1 MANTVL
7 IVLGMAGSGKSTFCH
22 RLHSWLSGSNP
33 KINSK
38 TGLNDKV
45 CGINLDPA
53 VNEVKMPVHYDIRN
67 TIDIDELMQK
77 KQLGPNG
84 AILTALNLFAA
95 HIDVLISQ
103 IEELQPEYTI
113 IDTPGQIEMFTT
125 SVSGQIITQCLSGTK
140 GVQVKM
146 VYVVD
151 GEKAQH
157 PQCFISNMLFAT
169 SIHYR
174 FKEQLLVAVNKSDVE
189 GAEKIKKWA
198 GDFES
203 FSEALPEE
211 GINTPLTQSIAL
223 WMEEFYSNFN
233 LFYISAATGLGKTAF
248 IAEVNRKEEEP
259 GKDETEEIISS
270 TEHTESQD
278 ESDLPEAPA
287 SVIESIIETLK
298 KTTILCDKPSAD
310 ASISAD
316 EESIESEK
324 EEKSSGEKAD
334 REEENHINPSQNTQK
349 IE

>member
-174 FKEQLLVAVNKSDVE
+174 FKEQLLVAVNKSDIE

-211 GINTPLTQSIAL
+211 GTNTPLTQSIAL

-248 IAEVNRKEEEP
+248 IAEVNRKEEESA
-259 GKDETEEIISS
+259 KEKTEEIISS

-324 EEKSSGEKAD
+324 EEKSSEEKAD
-334 REEENHINPSQNTQK
+334 REEENHINSTQNTQK